1 MYQFSEFD
9 IQQQVLT
16 FMQSLGIAPA
26 RDEFIILDGQ
36 IHRYQVEGDRRG
48 KRNGAYCIYPD
59 GVPAGFVQD
68 WRKDIKHKW
77 KFDMSGLNDEQKKYV
92 DSDEFKI
99 KAENKRKK
107 REKELK
113 EKQIKASETAR
124 TFWETFKSADES
136 HPYCQRKQVNAY
148 GLRLNKATNALV
160 VPLRDVDGNVKS
172 LQWIFTNGDKKLF
185 EGASTDGLFFSIAL
199 DTLKDGDNQPIMLG
213 EGYATMAKIYE
224 LVNLPVVAAISCYH
238 LVQVGKI
245 LREKY
250 PDRKIFILA
259 DDDKKTELARGFN
272 PGIRE
277 AHKALNEAKLN
288 AVIAP
293 PFASPDDGSDWDDFA
308 LKYGDEITTKVLSQ
322 YIYWERLSDSQKRE
336 YSIREKL
343 LNVAKPLNPKAKID
357 PQLFIGGIFPVD
369 FVSVLAAPSGTGKT
383 IFMQK
388 FVSDLSIGGS
398 VFDGFIDDEPARKC
412 LIFAG
417 EAGYDLL
424 IRRGASMKWA
434 VNPVNVPVIDQH
446 DCETEDIP
454 IMLDD
459 NEGWSNVLRYV
470 DMFKPDIVFI
480 DTFSAFHE
488 RDENKATEMKPL
500 IRNLAKLA
508 IDNHIAVVLVHHSR
522 KRTAK
527 ERTLSLSQDDVIGSS
542 IINRLVGLIVGIEP
556 MKDDEKT
563 LLVRP
568 LKTWFSAF
576 MPFTYRLTE
585 DFWGHTVMQTDLAPA
600 SVNNSRIAVW
610 NYLIQTFAKGEWFS
624 AGQIV
629 LSEINCDVSERQIRS
644 ILAEF
649 VKNKK
654 LQTRGA
660 NRYMEYSL
668 TDPSKQNFNNDH
680 KEE

>member
-1 MYQFSEFD
+1 MFQFNDFD
-9 IQQQVLT
+9 IQQQVRD
-16 FMQSLGIAPA
+16 FMQSLGIAPI
-26 RDEFIILDGQ
+26 RDDYIVIDGQ
-36 IHRYQVEGDRRG
+36 IHRYKVEGDKG
-48 KRNGAYCIYPD
+48 GEKSGAYCIYPD
-59 GVPAGFVQD
+59 GIPAGFVQD
-68 WRKDIKHKW
+68 WRKGTKNNW
-77 KFDMSGLNDEQKKYV
+77 KFNMSGFNDEQRKFFE
-92 DSDEFKI
+92 SDEFRI
-99 KAENKRKK
+99 KAQNDRKK
-107 REKELK
+107 REKEQK
-113 EKQIKASETAR
+113 ERQIKASEKAR
-124 TFWETFKSADES
+124 IIWEALKPADPS
-136 HPYCQRKQVNAY
+136 HPYCQRKQVYSY
-148 GLRLNKATNALV
+148 GLRFNSQTESLA
-160 VPLRDVDGNVKS
+160 VPLRDADGNVKS
-172 LQWIFTNGDKKLF
+172 LQWISPDGGKKLF
-185 EGASTDGLFFSIAL
+185 EGASTEGLFFSIAL
-199 DTLKDGDNQPIMLG
+199 DSLHDGDNQPILIG
-213 EGYATMAKIYE
+213 EGYATVAKVYE
-224 LVNLPVVAAISCYH
+224 LTGYPVVAAISCH
-238 LVQVGKI
+238 SLVNVSKI
-245 LREKY
+245 IRKKF
-250 PDRKIFILA
+250 PDRKIFIIA
-259 DDDKKTELARGFN
+259 DDDKKTELTRGFN
-272 PGIRE
+272 PGMRE
-277 AHKALNEAKLN
+277 AHNALKEAKLN

-293 PFASPDDGSDWDDFA
+293 PFASPDDGTDWDDFA
-308 LKYGDEITTKVLSQ
+308 LKYGDDIAARMLGEYLR
-322 YIYWERLSDSQKRE
+322 WELFSDEQKRE

-343 LNVAKPLNPKAKID
+343 LSVAKPLNPKAKID

-398 VFDGFIDDEPARKC
+398 VFDGFVDDEPARKC

-434 VNPVNVPVIDQH
+434 VNPLNVPVIDQH
-446 DCETEDIP
+446 NCETEDIP

-459 NEGWSNVLRYV
+459 NEGWANILRYV
-470 DMFKPDIVFI
+470 DMFKPDIIFI

-488 RDENKATEMKPL
+488 RDENKATEMKPI
-500 IRNLAKLA
+500 IRRLAQLA
-508 IDNHIAVVLVHHSR
+508 RDNHIAVVLVHHSR

-568 LKTWFSAF
+568 LKTWFTAF

-585 DFWGHTVMQTDLAPA
+585 DFLGHTVMQTDLAPA

-629 LSEINCDVSERQIRS
+629 LSEINGDVSERQIRS
-644 ILAEF
+644 ILSEF
-649 VKNKK
+649 VKSKK

-668 TDPSKQNFNNDH
+668 TGPSEQKFNNDS